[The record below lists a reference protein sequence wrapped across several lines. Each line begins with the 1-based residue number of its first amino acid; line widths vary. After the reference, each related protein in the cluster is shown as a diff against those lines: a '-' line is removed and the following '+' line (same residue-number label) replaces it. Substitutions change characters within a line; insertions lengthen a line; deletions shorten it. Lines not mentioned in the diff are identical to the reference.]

1 MRFRLEDINKVN
13 LLIHNIDDYDYD
25 VVIVGAGPVGGY
37 LANKL
42 AKRNISILILE
53 EHAEIGRPFQC
64 AGLVNPKAMKSVK
77 LENTVLTPIWG
88 ARIYSP
94 GGTLVEIGQK
104 EKIRTWSV
112 CRKLFDEG
120 VVNQALSSGAELWL
134 SSKPT
139 KLEITEKKVAMNIST
154 PEGTKKITSKFICGS
169 DGAHSWV
176 RRTLRLGRPK
186 ETMIGM
192 QIEVTGYQGIE
203 GKLDM
208 YTGSEISPGFFA
220 WAIPSGETTR
230 IGVWSQAQYIGGKSC
245 EDLLIEL
252 MKNSKW
258 SYRFKD
264 CKEVGR
270 FVGSVPS
277 GILKKTTAR
286 RAALFGDAAGICKP
300 TTGGGIGPSFAHIDL
315 IIDDLVQCIKKNN
328 LELKHLGVIDKKL
341 DKMRKSQNR
350 ARGLRNAFLSQSN
363 DEELEE
369 IFKVWAKPEVISM
382 INEVGE
388 IENPIPLGTKMLK
401 EIPEFR
407 KLAGKAIRTILWS

>member
-1 MRFRLEDINKVN
+1 MN
-13 LLIHNIDDYDYD
+13 DYDYD
-25 VVIVGAGPVGGY
+25 VVIVGAGPIGGY
-37 LANKL
+37 LAKKL
-42 AKRNISILILE
+42 VDEKISVLILE

-64 AGLVNPKAMKSVK
+64 AGLVNPKAMESVK

-94 GGTLVEIGQK
+94 EGTLVEIGQK

-112 CRKLFDEG
+112 CRKLFDEA
-120 VVNQALSSGAELWL
+120 VVNQAIKSGAKIWL
-134 SSKPT
+134 SSKPIGM
-139 KLEITEKKVAMNIST
+139 EINSEKVEISINT
-154 PEGTKKITSKFICGS
+154 PEGKRKVSTKIVCGA

-176 RRTLRLGRPK
+176 RRTTRLGRPK

-192 QIEVTGYQGIE
+192 QIEVTGYQGTE

-230 IGVWSQAQYIGGKSC
+230 IGVWSQTKYIGEKSC
-245 EDLLIEL
+245 EDLLNEL
-252 MKNSKW
+252 MNNGKW
-258 SYRFKD
+258 SHLFKE

-277 GILKKTTAR
+277 GILKKTTTTR
-286 RAALFGDAAGICKP
+286 VALFGDAAGICKP
-300 TTGGGIGPSFAHIDL
+300 TTGGGIGPGFAHIDL
-315 IIDDLVQCIKKNN
+315 IIDDLSKNIRKN
-328 LELKHLGVIDKKL
+328 KLEQKDLIILEKKL
-341 DKMRKSQNR
+341 DRMRRSQNR
-350 ARGLRNAFLSQSN
+350 ARGLRDAFLSQST

-369 IFKVWAKPEVISM
+369 IFKIWAKPEVISM

-401 EIPEFR
+401 DIPEFR
-407 KLAGKAIRTILWS
+407 KLAGKAIKSVLWG

>member
-1 MRFRLEDINKVN
+1 MN
-13 LLIHNIDDYDYD
+13 DYDYD
-25 VVIVGAGPVGGY
+25 VVIVGAGPIGGY
-37 LANKL
+37 LGNKL
-42 AKRNISILILE
+42 ANEEISVLILE

-64 AGLVNPKAMKSVK
+64 AGLVNPKAMESVK
-77 LENTVLTPIWG
+77 LDETVLTPIWG

-94 GGTLVEIGQK
+94 EGTLVEIGQK

-112 CRKLFDEG
+112 CRKLFDEA
-120 VVNQALSSGAELWL
+120 VVNQAIKSGAKIWL

-139 KLEITEKKVAMNIST
+139 DMKITKEKVEMIINT
-154 PEGTKKITSKFICGS
+154 PEGKKKITSKLVCGA

-176 RRTLRLGRPK
+176 RRTMRLGRPK

-192 QIEVTGYQGIE
+192 QIEVTGYEGTE

-230 IGVWSQAQYIGGKSC
+230 IGVWSQTKYIGEKSC
-245 EDLLIEL
+245 EDLLNEL
-252 MKNSKW
+252 MRNGKW

-277 GILKKTTAR
+277 GILKKTTTSR
-286 RAALFGDAAGICKP
+286 VALFGDAAGICKP
-300 TTGGGIGPSFAHIDL
+300 TTGGGIGPGFAHIDL
-315 IIDDLVQCIKKNN
+315 ILDDLSRIIKINK
-328 LELKHLGVIDKKL
+328 LGQKDLIVVEKKL
-341 DKMRKSQNR
+341 DRLRKSQNR
-350 ARGLRNAFLSQSN
+350 ARGLRDAFLSQSS
-363 DEELEE
+363 DDELEE
-369 IFKVWAKPEVISM
+369 IFKIWAKPEVISM

-401 EIPEFR
+401 DIPEFR
-407 KLAGKAIRTILWS
+407 KLAGKAIKSVLWG